1 MANNSED
8 ISSKQLAAK
17 NQFCQLLAEHLK
29 PVGYSKELFSHIN
42 DTCGFSKNYYLVLF
56 PGGAAD
62 IAKYFEDWQDQQ
74 MLEFLLS
81 REKPAKIREQI
92 AAALIY
98 RIINIVPKDAAFA
111 QSSFFLMPENIIDGN
126 AAAWQTCD
134 HIWRYAGDKSTDFNH
149 YTKRGLLFSVYL
161 AAKTYYFADESEGYE
176 KTKIF
181 IKDALDNIINIASL
195 KNKVSLPGLDNIPF
209 IRMFL

>member
-1 MANNSED
+1 MESDSKD
-8 ISSKQLAAK
+8 ISGKHLTAK
-17 NQFCQLLAEHLK
+17 NKFCQLLSTHLTSS
-29 PVGYSKELFSHIN
+29 GYSKELLNQIN
-42 DTCGFSKNYYLVLF
+42 DECGFSKNYYLILF
-56 PGGAAD
+56 QKEVSD

-81 REKPAKIREQI
+81 HEKPAKVREQI

-98 RIINIVPKDAAFA
+98 RIINVAPKEALLA
-111 QSSFFLMPENIIDGN
+111 QSSFFLLPENIIDGN
-126 AAAWQTCD
+126 CAAWQTCD
-134 HIWRYAGDKSTDFNH
+134 HIWHYAGDKATDFNH

-195 KNKVSLPGLDNIPF
+195 KNRIGLPGLENIPF
-209 IRMFL
+209 VRLFL